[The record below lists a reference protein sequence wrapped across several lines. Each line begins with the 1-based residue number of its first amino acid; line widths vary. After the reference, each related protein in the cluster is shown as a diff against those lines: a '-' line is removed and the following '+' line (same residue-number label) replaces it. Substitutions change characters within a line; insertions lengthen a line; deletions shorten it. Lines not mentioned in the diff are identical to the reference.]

1 MSPVTRVELN
11 ARLETIEVRLD
22 GRIAALESSV
32 KDVQN
37 SISNLKSTILWAAVT
52 SVIAIA
58 AFNATVLAN
67 MVASF
72 EAGKDTSDAQA
83 EIRRQTDE
91 TARILRE
98 IQAQLAE
105 QKKTNRLK
113 AEPPAGG

>member
-1 MSPVTRVELN
+1 MSPVTRGEAN

-37 SISNLKSTILWAAVT
+37 SISNLKSTVLWTAVT
-52 SVIAIA
+52 SVFAMA

-72 EAGKDTSDAQA
+72 EAGKDTSEAQA

-113 AEPPAGG
+113 SAPPPGG

>member
-22 GRIAALESSV
+22 GRIAALETGM
-32 KDVQN
+32 KEVQN
-37 SISNLKSTILWAAVT
+37 SIGNLKSTILWTAVT

-72 EAGKDTSDAQA
+72 EAGKDTSEAQA

-91 TARILRE
+91 TTRILRE

-105 QKKTNRLK
+105 QKKLNRSITV
-113 AEPPAGG
+113 PPAGG

>member
-37 SISNLKSTILWAAVT
+37 SIGNLKSTILW
-52 SVIAIA
+52 
-58 AFNATVLAN
+58 NR
-67 MVASF
+67 
-72 EAGKDTSDAQA
+72 K
-83 EIRRQTDE
+83 R
-91 TARILRE
+91 
-98 IQAQLAE
+98 
-105 QKKTNRLK
+105 TNRLK

>member
-1 MSPVTRVELN
+1 MSPVTRLELN
-11 ARLETIEVRLD
+11 ARLETVEVRLEA
-22 GRIAALESSV
+22 RIAALERSM

-37 SISNLKSTILWAAVT
+37 SISNLKSTVLWTAVT

-58 AFNATVLAN
+58 AFNATLLSN

-72 EAGKDTSDAQA
+72 ESGKDTSEAQA

-91 TARILRE
+91 TARIIRE

-105 QKKTNRLK
+105 QKNSNRLK
-113 AEPPAGG
+113 AKPSAGD